1 MMMRISRRSRQ
12 RETILRVLKNTKS
25 HPTADWIY
33 QKARQ
38 EIPNIS
44 LGTVYRNLRNL
55 SQEGK
60 IKRLTLNS
68 SSDRY
73 DADIAFHYH
82 FACQKCGKI
91 YDVKPQGE
99 KRLLKEVEKNT
110 GFKVEGI
117 RIDLFGS
124 CRRCKR

>member
-1 MMMRISRRSRQ
+1 M
-12 RETILRVLKNTKS
+12 RVLKNTKS

-38 EIPNIS
+38 EIPHIS

-73 DADIAFHYH
+73 DADISFHYN

-117 RIDLFGS
+117 KIDLFGL
-124 CRRCKR
+124 CRGCKN